1 MLKQPVGQK
10 RLTNVAVVRMKKSGM
25 RFEIACY
32 KNKVLN
38 WREGI
43 EKELNEVLQTET
55 VFTNV
60 SKAVIAKS
68 EDLQKAFGTVD
79 LAEICKMILKDGAVQ
94 VSDKERE
101 VHMDSLSKDIV
112 QNIADR
118 LVHTD
123 TGRALT
129 QNAVESA
136 LKSIGFSVQPDQP
149 AKKQALK
156 AMEDIQKKLPG
167 SFSRAKMRV
176 RMTFPDHLLESINK
190 YILED
195 CSATLLAVLVRVQ
208 KHEPTEA
215 VSSPKAVFR
224 FRPFQLAVLGI

>member
-1 MLKQPVGQK
+1 MYHGSSHRRRLAAFALLVTLTGLLAPCYLHPGRSDDELTAKIGWDYQPEKIEDFGSGRQPVGQK

-101 VHMDSLSKDIV
+101 VHMDTIPMDSFGKRQVLDPQV
-112 QNIADR
+112 QSPQP
-118 LVHTD
+118 V
-123 TGRALT
+123 AL
-129 QNAVESA
+129 NKVAVE
-136 LKSIGFSVQPDQP
+136 
-149 AKKQALK
+149 
-156 AMEDIQKKLPG
+156 
-167 SFSRAKMRV
+167 
-176 RMTFPDHLLESINK
+176 LL
-190 YILED
+190 
-195 CSATLLAVLVRVQ
+195 
-208 KHEPTEA
+208 
-215 VSSPKAVFR
+215 
-224 FRPFQLAVLGI
+224 